1 MSFQA
6 PFGSADFGW
15 TIMGSAVVTEQ
26 YVRLTPAEAGHEGAI
41 WSQSNM
47 PFKQWEMELK
57 FKVTGARYLGG
68 DGFALWFTEKSQ
80 QFGSTFGNQEDFV
93 GLGVILDTYDN
104 DGKRDNP
111 SISAVTS
118 KGVTKFDHD
127 SDGRDQRVPGA
138 MCKINYRNPRAPVS
152 LKVRYQDNVLF
163 VSYDLRSKGTYT
175 DCFRAPVDL
184 PEAYFVGITA
194 HTGQVADNHDIYRYP
209 PASEVS
215 ACRVCPTP
223 ALTCGLTHEV
233 LQLCRMAGERC
244 TRSLLT
250 APHASTACRLCRLN
264 RTRPSPCRRRTRC
277 RNSTGRTNQRE
288 RLMSGARTMIAIS
301 SALPTLCSAGRRC
314 LRRPRKRLDSC
325 ATKRKNSRRT
335 QTRTLKMKTRVGKAG
350 EWWTETQG
358 AGRETQRKGSKV
370 FDCLSQLG
378 QVRLDLN

>member
-1 MSFQA
+1 MVCCGRTAADALTRHEIAGAAAALALAAQPAAARGGPVSFQA

-175 DCFRAPVDL
+175 DCFRAPLDL

-194 HTGQVADNHDIYRYP
+194 HTGQVADNHDIYRCP
-209 PASEVS
+209 PAS
-215 ACRVCPTP
+215 
-223 ALTCGLTHEV
+223 
-233 LQLCRMAGERC
+233 
-244 TRSLLT
+244 
-250 APHASTACRLCRLN
+250 
-264 RTRPSPCRRRTRC
+264 
-277 RNSTGRTNQRE
+277 
-288 RLMSGARTMIAIS
+288 
-301 SALPTLCSAGRRC
+301 
-314 LRRPRKRLDSC
+314 
-325 ATKRKNSRRT
+325 
-335 QTRTLKMKTRVGKAG
+335 
-350 EWWTETQG
+350 
-358 AGRETQRKGSKV
+358 
-370 FDCLSQLG
+370 
-378 QVRLDLN
+378 QVRMRRVPSTSLDLWSHARGPAVTPYGR